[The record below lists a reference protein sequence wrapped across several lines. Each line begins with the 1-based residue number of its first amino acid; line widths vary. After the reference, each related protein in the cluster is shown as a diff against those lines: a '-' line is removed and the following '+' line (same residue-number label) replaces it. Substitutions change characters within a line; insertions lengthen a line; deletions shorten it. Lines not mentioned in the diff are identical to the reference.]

1 MLDGYYAGLDLGRP
15 AEFTALAVLE
25 RTSRPDPNRPGRE
38 LGHFAMRHLERF
50 LPGTPYPEI
59 GARVALR
66 YAEPT
71 LAGSTLAVDQTAAGR
86 PVLDLLCRGRIQ
98 ARLRAITITAGLKA
112 VPDVGGGGLVPKAEL
127 VSLLQVLLQT
137 RRLKL
142 AEDLP
147 EATTLKR
154 ELQTLRAKLPAEDDS
169 VIDWRERPHDDL
181 VLALAIAAWIAERG
195 RREFRVW
202 L

>member
-1 MLDGYYAGLDLGRP
+1 MRDGFYGGLDLGRP
-15 AEFTALAVLE
+15 AEFTALAVLQ
-25 RTSRPDPNRPGRE
+25 RTSRPDPDRPGCE
-38 LGHFAMRHLERF
+38 VGYYAVRHLERF

-66 YAEPT
+66 YAEPA

-86 PVLDLLCRGRIQ
+86 PVLDLLRRGRIQ
-98 ARLRAITITAGLKA
+98 AGVRAITITAGLKA
-112 VPDVGGGGLVPKAEL
+112 VPDVGGSWLVPKAEL

-147 EATTLKR
+147 EATTLMR
-154 ELQTLRAKLPAEDDS
+154 ELQTFRTKLPVADDS

-195 RREFRVW
+195 TRDLRIW
-202 L
+202 C